1 MDRVPEIPSRSL
13 TPTDLDGLELMPEAF
28 RLYLRS
34 VLGITNG
41 GAVWD
46 KGDLL
51 DLGVIE
57 VGEYCIFLVYA
68 LRAPASGSGDKIRT
82 RAGGAHPVCL
92 IPSSQVHDSELA
104 RITLESALP
113 TRRAIIREAIH
124 ACGLADCVP
133 ALYTAPVRARLIV
146 DTRMGKVWVDGVE
159 IANLPPGSKP
169 FQFIT
174 FMARHSAPVCRNE
187 IVKEISP
194 GRQDEDVVARQAKSS
209 ANKMIAKAMSA
220 AGRTWNEDPFP
231 TAGTGLYRCALPA
244 YVR

>member
-1 MDRVPEIPSRSL
+1 
-13 TPTDLDGLELMPEAF
+13 
-28 RLYLRS
+28 
-34 VLGITNG
+34 
-41 GAVWD
+41 
-46 KGDLL
+46 
-51 DLGVIE
+51 
-57 VGEYCIFLVYA
+57 
-68 LRAPASGSGDKIRT
+68 
-82 RAGGAHPVCL
+82 
-92 IPSSQVHDSELA
+92 
-104 RITLESALP
+104 
-113 TRRAIIREAIH
+113 
-124 ACGLADCVP
+124 
-133 ALYTAPVRARLIV
+133 
-146 DTRMGKVWVDGVE
+146 MGKVWVDGVE